1 VNASA
6 ADAPRLRAL
15 VVEDEWPARNYLVE
29 LLEGTG
35 AAQVVGAVGHADE
48 ARRVLSEGRERLA
61 VDVAFV
67 DIELSEKNARAGLEL
82 ARELVGTPRAPLFV
96 FATAYEQHALE
107 AFELGAADYLL
118 KPFTEERVGQCTER
132 LLTRFPVRNSAQASS
147 TARIVARKGNG
158 LVFLDRDEV
167 WAFEASERLTFVHT
181 PHGTF
186 DLELSL
192 SAIESSF
199 GDALKRVH
207 RSWLVHAA
215 QVRELVRDGSET
227 RIFVGAG
234 LGGERRGVWVP
245 VARERSAQVRA
256 WLLADTRG
264 LKR

>member
-1 VNASA
+1 VSASTIE
-6 ADAPRLRAL
+6 APRLRAL

-48 ARRVLSEGRERLA
+48 ARRILSEGRDRLA

-67 DIELSEKNARAGLEL
+67 DIELAEKTARAGLEL
-82 ARELVGTPRAPLFV
+82 ARELLGTPRAPLFV

-118 KPFTEERVGQCTER
+118 KPFTDERVSQCTDR
-132 LLTRFPVRNSAQASS
+132 LRARFPGRAPMSS
-147 TARIVARKGNG
+147 TARIVARRGNG

-199 GDALKRVH
+199 GDVLKRVH
-207 RSWLVHAA
+207 RSWLVHTA

-234 LGGERRGVWVP
+234 LGGERVGVWVP
-245 VARERSAQVRA
+245 VARERAAQVRA

>member
-1 VNASA
+1 VSA
-6 ADAPRLRAL
+6 LAGDEPQRLRAL

-48 ARRVLSEGRERLA
+48 ARRILSEGGDRLA

-67 DIELSEKNARAGLEL
+67 DIELAEKSARAGLEL

-96 FATAYEQHALE
+96 FATAHQQHALE
-107 AFELGAADYLL
+107 AFELGAVDYLL

-132 LLTRFPVRNSAQASS
+132 LRTRFRGRPPAKSA
-147 TARIVARKGNG
+147 ARIVARRGNG
-158 LVFLDRDEV
+158 LVFLGREEV

-186 DLELSL
+186 DVELSL

-199 GDALKRVH
+199 GDVLKRVH
-207 RSWLVHAA
+207 RSWLVHATH
-215 QVRELVRDGSET
+215 VRELVREGSDT
-227 RIFVGAG
+227 RIFVGSG
-234 LGGERRGVWVP
+234 LGSDGAGVWVP
-245 VARERSAQVRA
+245 VARERAAQVRA
-256 WLLADTRG
+256 WLLADARG

>member
-1 VNASA
+1 VSTEGA
-6 ADAPRLRAL
+6 RLRAL

-35 AAQVVGAVGHADE
+35 AAQVVGAVGHAEE
-48 ARRVLSEGRERLA
+48 ARRILREGRERLA
-61 VDVAFV
+61 VDVAFM
-67 DIELSEKNARAGLEL
+67 DIELAEQSSRAGLEL
-82 ARELVGTPRAPLFV
+82 VREFAGSPRAPLFV
-96 FATAYEQHALE
+96 FATAHDQHAIE
-107 AFELGAADYLL
+107 AFELGAVDYLL

-132 LLTRFPVRNSAQASS
+132 LLERFRGRTPAGSS
-147 TARIVARKGNG
+147 ARIVARRGSG

-192 SAIESSF
+192 SAIEASF

-215 QVRELVRDGSET
+215 QVRELMREGSDT
-227 RIFVGAG
+227 RIFVGSG
-234 LGGERRGVWVP
+234 LGGERAGVWVP

-256 WLLADTRG
+256 WLLADAHG
-264 LKR
+264 LKRS

>member
-1 VNASA
+1 VST
-6 ADAPRLRAL
+6 APSVEATRLRAL

-35 AAQVVGAVGHADE
+35 AAQVVGAVGHAEE
-48 ARRVLSEGRERLA
+48 ARRILSEGRDRLA

-67 DIELSEKNARAGLEL
+67 DIELAEQSARAGLEL
-82 ARELVGTPRAPLFV
+82 ARELLGTPRAPLFV
-96 FATAYEQHALE
+96 FATAHQQHALE

-132 LLTRFPVRNSAQASS
+132 LRTRFHGRPAAGTS
-147 TARIVARKGNG
+147 ARIVARRGNG

-199 GDALKRVH
+199 GDVLKRVH
-207 RSWLVHAA
+207 RSWLVQAA
-215 QVRELVRDGSET
+215 QVRELVRDGSDT

-234 LGGERRGVWVP
+234 LGAEGAGVWVP
-245 VARERSAQVRA
+245 VARERAGQVRA

>member
-1 VNASA
+1 VNGEST
-6 ADAPRLRAL
+6 RLRAL

-35 AAQVVGAVGHADE
+35 AAQVVGAVGHAEE
-48 ARRVLSEGRERLA
+48 ARRILREGRERLA
-61 VDVAFV
+61 VDVAFM
-67 DIELSEKNARAGLEL
+67 DIELAERSSRAGLEL
-82 ARELVGTPRAPLFV
+82 AREFAGSPRAPLFV
-96 FATAYEQHALE
+96 FATAHDQHAIE
-107 AFELGAADYLL
+107 AFELGAVDYLL

-132 LLTRFPVRNSAQASS
+132 LVERFRGRAPTGAS
-147 TARIVARKGNG
+147 ARIVARRGSG

-192 SAIESSF
+192 SAIEASF
-199 GDALKRVH
+199 GDVLKRVH

-215 QVRELVRDGSET
+215 QVRELTRDGSDT
-227 RIFVGAG
+227 RIFVGSS
-234 LGGERRGVWVP
+234 LGGERAGVWVP

-256 WLLADTRG
+256 WLLADAHG
-264 LKR
+264 LKRG

>member
-1 VNASA
+1 MNTLAF
-6 ADAPRLRAL
+6 DTPRLRTL

-35 AAQVVGAVGHADE
+35 AAQVVGAVAHADE
-48 ARRVLSEGRERLA
+48 ARRILSEGRERLA
-61 VDVAFV
+61 IDVAFV
-67 DIELSEKNARAGLEL
+67 DIELAEQSARAGLEL
-82 ARELVGTPRAPLFV
+82 ARELLGTPRAPLFV
-96 FATAYEQHALE
+96 FATAHEQHAVE

-118 KPFTEERVGQCTER
+118 KPFTEERVEHCTER
-132 LLTRFPVRNSAQASS
+132 LRARFAGRAPANS
-147 TARIVARKGNG
+147 TARIVARRGNG

-199 GDALKRVH
+199 GEVLKRVH
-207 RSWLVHAA
+207 RSWLVHTA
-215 QVRELVRDGSET
+215 QVRELVRDGSDT

-234 LGGERRGVWVP
+234 LGGERSGIWVP
-245 VARERSAQVRA
+245 VARERAAHVRA

>member
-1 VNASA
+1 VNTSA
-6 ADAPRLRAL
+6 AEVPRLRAL

-48 ARRVLSEGRERLA
+48 ARRILSEGRERLA

-118 KPFTEERVGQCTER
+118 KPFTEERVGHCTER
-132 LLTRFPVRNSAQASS
+132 LLARFPGRNAAQVSS